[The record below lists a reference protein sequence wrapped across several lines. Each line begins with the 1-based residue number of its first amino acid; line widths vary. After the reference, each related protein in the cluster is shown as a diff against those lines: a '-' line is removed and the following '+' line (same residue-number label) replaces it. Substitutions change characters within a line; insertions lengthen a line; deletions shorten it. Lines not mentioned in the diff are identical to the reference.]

1 MSYYAKG
8 GGDCSLKENT
18 TIEQIKNINLLSGLE
33 IEPYEFREGKV
44 VPSQSSFGL
53 AFEYN
58 KYDQDDFEKDLEK
71 LSPYIV
77 NGSIDMTGE
86 DDAVWRYAFEDGEW
100 HYYDGNIKFD
110 NDIPE
115 AKELCLQME
124 NYRKVNKI
132 PAGYKRAYKK
142 IMHLLSK

>member
-18 TIEQIKNINLLSGLE
+18 TMEQIDSIKLLSGLE
-33 IEPYEFREGKV
+33 IESYDVRSGRFF
-44 VPSQSSFGL
+44 QNNSSFGL

-77 NGSIDMTGE
+77 NGSIDMIGE
-86 DDAVWRYAFEDGEW
+86 DDAAWRYAFEDDEW
-100 HYYDGNIKFD
+100 HYYTGNTKFD
-110 NDIPE
+110 NDVPE
-115 AKELCLQME
+115 AKELRLQME
-124 NYRKVNKI
+124 NYQKVNKI